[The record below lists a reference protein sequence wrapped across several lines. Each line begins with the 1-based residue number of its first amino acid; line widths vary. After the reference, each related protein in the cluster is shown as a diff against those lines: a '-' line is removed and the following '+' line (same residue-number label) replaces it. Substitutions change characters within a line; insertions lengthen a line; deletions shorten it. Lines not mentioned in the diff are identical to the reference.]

1 MRRWRGRGTC
11 SDPFLLRRSFS
22 YQLCIVIAVL
32 LWTAP
37 EHILERKKGL
47 FAGSQAGD
55 VYGYGIILN
64 EVFTRNEPFEYLR
77 TLVPIQ
83 GKSRDPWVRYHRQ
96 PMYNSSI
103 YHLCNVMLRYDI
115 PRVPRCSFCR
125 FVDASHTIPFTHRFF
140 LPIIHSSIHQLCN
153 PSHLSLPPS
162 IYFIS
167 LQPILPLSFITIN
180 IHCFHYFYKFFYF

>member
-83 GKSRDPWVRYHRQ
+83 GKSL
-96 PMYNSSI
+96 I
-103 YHLCNVMLRYDI
+103 HLCNVMLRDDI

-140 LPIIHSSIHQLCN
+140 LPIIHSSIHQLWV
-153 PSHLSLPPS
+153 
-162 IYFIS
+162 
-167 LQPILPLSFITIN
+167 
-180 IHCFHYFYKFFYF
+180 